1 MKKRPVKKRP
11 VKIPN
16 VKIPK
21 THRRLIWE
29 NPLRL
34 EFIVGKRHDG
44 GDDELRILIRLDPGP
59 KPEKI
64 FMTRKSLKIKDS
76 EEGAK
81 ILRRLLRKVVRYI
94 PKAHKG
100 QDWVMTYAQID
111 KIVAEVEKTGH
122 STTSDWAT
130 ANTPQPMVEATQ
142 G

>member
-1 MKKRPVKKRP
+1 MKKRLVKKRT

-21 THRRLIWE
+21 TRRRLIWE

-34 EFIVGKRHDG
+34 EFIVGKRHNG
-44 GDDELRILIRLDPGP
+44 GDNELRILMRLDPGP

-64 FMTRKSLKIKDS
+64 FMTRKSLKIQDS
-76 EEGAK
+76 KEGAK
-81 ILRRLLRKVVRYI
+81 IIRKLLRKVVRYI
-94 PKAHKG
+94 PRAHKDRG
-100 QDWVMTYAQID
+100 SIMTYAQID
-111 KIVAEVEKTGH
+111 RIVAEVEKTGH

-130 ANTPQPMVEATQ
+130 ADKSNPAVVVAE